1 MMIGAVLS
9 VNACAAQPL
18 LAPYHVENGQ
28 IRAPLTSDAGD
39 ATRGRAAVLSRDAG
53 NCFLCHSLPNAE
65 ETPQGNIGPP
75 LAGVG
80 QRLTA
85 AQLRLRLVDST
96 LINRASVMP
105 AYYRTRNLRQVATAY
120 FGKPLLTAQQV
131 EDVIA
136 YLLTLRD

>member
-1 MMIGAVLS
+1 MLIGAVLG

-18 LAPYHVENGQ
+18 PAPYRVENAQ
-28 IRAPLTSDAGD
+28 IRVPLTSEPGD
-39 ATRGRAAVLSRDAG
+39 AMRGRAAVLSRDAG
-53 NCFLCHSLPNAE
+53 NCFLCHSVPNAE

-80 QRLTA
+80 RHLTA
-85 AQLRLRLVDST
+85 AQMRLRLVDST

-105 AYYRTRNLRQVATAY
+105 AYYRTTNLHQVTTAY
-120 FGKPLLTAQQV
+120 AGKPLLAAQQV